1 MLREACQI
9 LRREFLQTGNIVV
22 FLESINI
29 ASACN
34 KVLRKR
40 FLKPDTIGLIPSGGY
55 RGNVNY
61 SSKAMM

>member
-1 MLREACQI
+1 
-9 LRREFLQTGNIVV
+9 
-22 FLESINI
+22 
-29 ASACN
+29 
-34 KVLRKR
+34 VLRKR